1 MKRPETSRPSSSGRH
16 SPVRTV
22 HGAPSWRLAND
33 VVEAWLTRDGGHLGP
48 VRFRTRRG
56 VVRPFAVAPWVPREV
71 GPDLPRVLRTLRGD
85 FFCLPFGGNA
95 EPWRGER
102 HPAHGET
109 AVGRWRRVSCGP
121 AGGATELVARL
132 RLRIRRG
139 IVTKRIR
146 LLPGQTVLY
155 CSHEIAGLAGPMCL
169 GHHAMLRFP
178 DEEGAGRIACS
189 GFRFGQVLPARFED
203 PVRGGYSSLR
213 PGAVFRDLRRVP
225 RADGGFADLTRYQAR
240 EGFEDLVLL
249 ATRPARPVAW
259 TAVVFPREGY
269 LWFALKNPAQL
280 AATVL
285 WHSNGGRHYPPWNGR
300 HRHVLGLE
308 EVTANFDLGL
318 AASARP
324 NPLSRR
330 GVPTTVTL
338 RPDRPLRIPYVMG
351 VTAIPRG
358 FDAVRRVRFGPDH
371 LVFVSGSGRTAR
383 QAIDW
388 SFFSA

>member
-1 MKRPETSRPSSSGRH
+1 MPGHRTVLH
-16 SPVRTV
+16 SV
-22 HGAPSWRLAND
+22 HGAPSWRIAND

-56 VVRPFAVAPWVPREV
+56 VIQPYSVAPWQPRDV

-95 EPWRGER
+95 APWRGER

-109 AVGRWRRVSCGP
+109 AVGAWRLVSCGP
-121 AGGATELVARL
+121 AGRGTELIARL
-132 RLRIRRG
+132 RTRIRPG
-139 IVTKRIR
+139 VVTKRIR

-155 CSHEIAGLAGPMCL
+155 CSHEIAGMAGPMCL

-178 DEEGAGRIACS
+178 DAEGAGRIACS
-189 GFRFGQVLPARFED
+189 GFRFGQVLPARFEN
-203 PVRGGYSSLR
+203 PALGGYSSLL

-225 RADGGFADLTRYQAR
+225 RADGGHADLTCYQAR

-259 TAVVFPREGY
+259 IAVAFPREGY
-269 LWFALKNPAQL
+269 LWFALKDAAKL

-285 WHSNGGRHYPPWNGR
+285 WHSNGGRHYAPWNGR

-308 EVTANFDLGL
+308 EVTAFFDFGL
-318 AASARP
+318 APSARP
-324 NPLSRR
+324 NLLSRR

-351 VTAIPRG
+351 VTALPRG
-358 FDAVRRVRFGPDH
+358 FDAVRRVRFERDH
-371 LVFVSGSGRTAR
+371 VVFLSASGRSTR
-383 QAIDW
+383 QAVDL
-388 SFFSA
+388 SFFSS